1 MQSIDRLIFLHNVR
15 NKRKKP
21 IQLTKTCEGYM
32 LYRDSK
38 ESREFIAVGLKK
50 QQLQYFLQGLT
61 YEYSNEI
68 QQKCTK
74 Q

>member
-1 MQSIDRLIFLHNVR
+1 MKIESIDRLIFLHNFR
-15 NKRKKP
+15 NKRKKKP

-32 LYRDSK
+32 LYRDNK
-38 ESREFIAVGLKK
+38 KGREYIAVGLKK

-68 QQKCTK
+68 TQL
-74 Q
+74 